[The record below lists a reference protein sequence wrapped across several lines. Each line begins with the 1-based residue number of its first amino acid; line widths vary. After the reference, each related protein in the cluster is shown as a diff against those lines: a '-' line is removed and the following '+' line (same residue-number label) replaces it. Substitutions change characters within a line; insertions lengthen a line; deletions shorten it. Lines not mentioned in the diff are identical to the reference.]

1 MCVLFVCSYLDHRM
15 DNETS
20 EEMDVCSIT
29 LDKSPCGVRLHLT
42 FACLN
47 VQKL

>member
-42 FACLN
+42 FARLN